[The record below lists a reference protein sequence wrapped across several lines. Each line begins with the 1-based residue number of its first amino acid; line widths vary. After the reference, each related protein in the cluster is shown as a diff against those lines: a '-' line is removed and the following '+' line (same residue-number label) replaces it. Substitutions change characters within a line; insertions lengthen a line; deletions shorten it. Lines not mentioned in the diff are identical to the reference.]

1 MNETRIKEQVNPE
14 HKPSIQN
21 RVQNI
26 NWGKAL
32 FNFWRE
38 WRGFFVF
45 IALMLLFRSA
55 IADWNHVPSGSMNPG
70 IIAGD
75 RVVVDKIAYDVRWPF
90 TLNRIT
96 RWSDPKRGDI
106 VTFPS
111 PEDKGTLLIKRV
123 IGVGGDK
130 IELYDNRL
138 FINDVPARYAVLN
151 DDEIEQ
157 LHLPSSDRV
166 VYVREEI
173 LDHKRVIQW
182 HRGRRSR
189 LADFGPFTLSEGE
202 YFMMGDNRDDSKDS
216 RSIGAIERDQVI
228 GRAHTISFSFN
239 VDRFWFPRLRRFF
252 IYLK

>member
-1 MNETRIKEQVNPE
+1 MSDPQI
-14 HKPSIQN
+14 HKTDAPQQRPDLIT

-26 NWGKAL
+26 KWGRAL

-45 IALMLLFRSA
+45 IVLMLLFRSA

-75 RVVVDKIAYDVRWPF
+75 RVVVDKIAYDIRWPF
-90 TLNRIT
+90 TLNRIS
-96 RWSDPKRGDI
+96 RWSHPERGDI

-111 PEDKGTLLIKRV
+111 PEDDKTLLIKRV

-130 IELYDNRL
+130 IELHDNRL
-138 FINDVPARYAVLN
+138 FINNVPADYTVLG
-151 DDEIEQ
+151 DEEIKR
-157 LHLPSSDRV
+157 LHLITDDRV
-166 VYVREEI
+166 VYAREEI
-173 LDHKRVIQW
+173 LGHSRVIQW
-182 HRGRRSR
+182 HRNRRSR
-189 LADFGPFTLSEGE
+189 IADFGPVTLSEGE

-216 RSIGAIERDQVI
+216 RAIGAIERDRVI

-239 VDRFWFPRLRRFF
+239 LDRYWLPRLRRFF
-252 IYLK
+252 IYLE

>member
-1 MNETRIKEQVNPE
+1 MSDPHKKQKDVSEQR
-14 HKPSIQN
+14 PSIGT

-26 NWGKAL
+26 KWGRAI

-45 IALMLLFRSA
+45 IVLMLLFRSA

-75 RVVVDKIAYDVRWPF
+75 RVVVDKIAYDIRWPF
-90 TLNRIT
+90 TLKRIN
-96 RWSDPKRGDI
+96 RWSHPKRGDI

-111 PEDKGTLLIKRV
+111 PEDERTLLIKRV

-130 IELYDNRL
+130 IELHDNRL
-138 FINDVPARYAVLN
+138 FINNVPAVYTVL
-151 DDEIEQ
+151 DDEEIKR
-157 LHLPSSDRV
+157 LHLMADDRV

-173 LDHKRVIQW
+173 FGHSRVIQW
-182 HRGRRSR
+182 HHGRRSR
-189 LADFGPFTLSEGE
+189 IADFGPFTLAEDE

-216 RSIGAIERDQVI
+216 RAIGAIERDRVI

-239 VDRFWFPRLRRFF
+239 LERYWLPRLRRFF
-252 IYLK
+252 IYLE

>member
-1 MNETRIKEQVNPE
+1 MDESKLTKQENLE
-14 HKPSIQN
+14 HKVNLKS

-26 NWGKAL
+26 NWSSAL
-32 FNFWRE
+32 LNFWRE

-111 PEDKGTLLIKRV
+111 PENQRTLLIKRV
-123 IGVGGDK
+123 IGIGGDK
-130 IELYDNRL
+130 IELHDNRL
-138 FINDVPARYAVLN
+138 YINDVPARYTVL
-151 DDEIEQ
+151 DDTEIER
-157 LHLPSSDRV
+157 LHLQSSERV

-173 LDHKRVIQW
+173 LDHSRVIQW
-182 HRGRRSR
+182 HRGRRSQ
-189 LADFGPFTLSEGE
+189 LADFGPFTLTEGE

-216 RSIGAIERDQVI
+216 RSIGAIERDRVI

-239 VDRFWFPRLRRFF
+239 VDRFWLPRLRRFF
-252 IYLK
+252 IYLE

>member
-1 MNETRIKEQVNPE
+1 MSEPHVNRKDSPE
-14 HKPSIQN
+14 PKPSLKT

-26 NWGKAL
+26 NWGKAAL
-32 FNFWRE
+32 NFWRE

-45 IALMLLFRSA
+45 VALMLLFRSA

-75 RVVVDKIAYDVRWPF
+75 RVVVDKIAYDMRWPF

-96 RWSDPKRGDI
+96 RWSNPKRGDI

-111 PEDKGTLLIKRV
+111 PENQKTLLIKRV
-123 IGVGGDK
+123 IAVGGDK
-130 IELYDNRL
+130 IELHDNRL
-138 FINDVPARYAVLN
+138 FINEVPATYTVLS
-151 DDEIEQ
+151 DEEINE
-157 LHLPSSDRV
+157 LHLTASDRV
-166 VYVREEI
+166 VYVLEEI
-173 LDHKRVIQW
+173 FGHRRMIQW
-182 HRGRRSR
+182 HRARRSQV
-189 LADFGPFTLSEGE
+189 ADFGPFTLSDGE
-202 YFMMGDNRDDSKDS
+202 YFMMGDNRDDSRDS

-239 VDRFWFPRLRRFF
+239 VDGNYLPRLRRFF